1 MGGIPVKERT
11 IHNFGAYL
19 GLIVL
24 AIIILFPIG
33 IGLWSSFLP
42 TSAILKGQY
51 LVGHLSLQN
60 YWRAIRTTPILRYL
74 LNSLIIS
81 TLTMVLQVLLCS
93 MSAYAFVFLRFKGRN
108 LLFYLVLA
116 TMMFPFEA
124 EAIPNF
130 QTIRA
135 MNLLN
140 SYSSMIVPFMSTAIG
155 IFMLRQTFRAV
166 PDDLRKA
173 AAIAGLN
180 HWQFYSRVVMPYAKI
195 SVLTLAAYSFLTSWN
210 QYLWPMLVT
219 FSDHYRPVQ
228 IGLRQMQ
235 SASGFND
242 WGMIQASAIIVI
254 LPTIIV
260 LLCGQH
266 FFRQRENEGAVK

>member
-1 MGGIPVKERT
+1 MKERS
-11 IHNFGAYL
+11 IHNFFAYV
-19 GLIVL
+19 GLILL
-24 AIIILFPIG
+24 AIIILFPI
-33 IGLWSSFLP
+33 IVGLWSSFLP

-51 LVGHLSLQN
+51 LGRHLSLQN
-60 YWRAIRTTPILRYL
+60 YWRAIRTTPILSYL
-74 LNSLIIS
+74 LNSFIIS
-81 TLTMVLQVLLCS
+81 ILTMFFQVLLCS

-155 IFMLRQTFRAV
+155 IFMLRQSFRGV

-173 AAIAGLN
+173 AAISGLN
-180 HWQFYSRVVMPYAKI
+180 HWQFYSKVVMPYSKI

-235 SASGFND
+235 SADGFND

-254 LPTIIV
+254 VPTIVV
-260 LLCGQH
+260 LLFGQH

>member
-1 MGGIPVKERT
+1 MKERKFHQ
-11 IHNFGAYL
+11 IWAYFW
-19 GLIVL
+19 LIVL
-24 AIIILFPIG
+24 AFVILFPIFV
-33 IGLWSSFLP
+33 GLWSSLLP
-42 TSAILKGQY
+42 TSDIMRGCF
-51 LVGHLSLQN
+51 VGGHLSLAN
-60 YWRAIRTTPILRYL
+60 YWRAMTTTPILRYL

-81 TLTMVLQVLLCS
+81 TLTMVFQVLLSS
-93 MSAYAFVFLRFKGRN
+93 MSAYAFVFLRFPGRN

-155 IFMLRQTFRAV
+155 IFMLRQTFRQV

-180 HWQFYSRVVMPYAKI
+180 HWQFYSKVVMPYSKI

-219 FSDHYRPVQ
+219 FSDHFRPVQ

-235 SASGFND
+235 SADGFND

-254 LPTIIV
+254 IPTIIV
-260 LLCGQH
+260 LLVGQH
-266 FFRQRENEGAVK
+266 FFRARENEGAVK